1 MKRLVAAASL
11 LVLIASCTPATEF
24 RRLVC
29 ANGKELPSDPE
40 WTKKANENPAL
51 GWTLSTKTGKIYEYD
66 DFQEA
71 YIALPTYRRPH
82 RWKEVKMETAIVS
95 NKLKARVMAIKTGM
109 SGKAYLESAW
119 TINLDDL
126 TGEASNY
133 RTKADDP
140 ETYAPMV
147 CMDAPINHPIKEK
160 D

>member
-1 MKRLVAAASL
+1 MKRLFAAASL

-29 ANGKELPSDPE
+29 ANGQELPSDPE

-51 GWTLSTKTGKIYEYD
+51 GWTLSTKTGQIYEYD

-71 YIALPTYRRPH
+71 YLALPTYRRPNVN
-82 RWKEVKMETAIVS
+82 KEVKMETAIVS
-95 NKLKARVMAIKTGM
+95 NKLKARVMAIFAGNP
-109 SGKAYLESAW
+109 GEPYLESAW

-133 RTKADDP
+133 RRGSSDP
-140 ETYAPMV
+140 ETYEPMV